1 MIFIAAELVAISLT
15 CVAGFVL
22 GVAAVTV
29 VKLMSA
35 FLVVV
40 AWRFTALEA
49 TDVAL
54 LVFSVL
60 AADLTAVLLTWLIEP
75 EAALVV

>member
-22 GVAAVTV
+22 GVAA
-29 VKLMSA
+29 
-35 FLVVV
+35 
-40 AWRFTALEA
+40 WRFTALEA

-54 LVFSVL
+54 LVLSVL

>member
-1 MIFIAAELVAISLT
+1 
-15 CVAGFVL
+15 
-22 GVAAVTV
+22 
-29 VKLMSA
+29 MSA

>member
-1 MIFIAAELVAISLT
+1 MVSPIVQTS
-15 CVAGFVL
+15 VSGVL
-22 GVAAVTV
+22 AVTV

-60 AADLTAVLLTWLIEP
+60 AADLTAVLLTRLIEP

>member
-1 MIFIAAELVAISLT
+1 MVSPIVQTS
-15 CVAGFVL
+15 VSGVL
-22 GVAAVTV
+22 AVTV
-29 VKLMSA
+29 VKLRSA
-35 FLVVV
+35 FFVVV
-40 AWRFTALEA
+40 AWCFAAFEA

-60 AADLTAVLLTWLIEP
+60 VADLIAVLLTWLIEP